1 MRLQIEMSRPG
12 ICFILIAVL
21 ALTAACEK
29 TEFLNPLDPL
39 SSNYNHI
46 PLAKIL
52 TPTSES
58 IFRVG
63 IPIIFIGE
71 GSDFEEGDLDSAA
84 FVWSSDVDGAFG
96 AGEALVISSLSAN
109 THNITLSVTD
119 SRNGTGISSVTIY
132 ITDGNVQPVAEILSP
147 PDNAI
152 FFAGD
157 TLKFIGTASDF
168 EDGVL
173 TGASLIWRSNWDG
186 LLGTGD
192 SLITTALSLNTHII
206 SLIAADT
213 EGYPDTSQITI
224 TVADTNQFPAACIL
238 MPEDGSVFTLGEE
251 VTFSGIATDRE
262 DGDLTGSCL
271 RWYSDVN
278 GFLSTGESFSKSD
291 LSLSQ
296 HTILLVAA
304 DFENNRDTAT
314 VSITIEPP
322 NQAPVAAIIS
332 PHNYDEFDIGEK
344 ITFSGVGIDNEDGE
358 LSGSALVWESDKD
371 GVTGTGQ
378 SFTRNDLSE
387 NVHTISLTVT
397 DSKGASDTAEI
408 LIEVRPDNT
417 PPTASFTIT
426 PDSGTVDTVFTFD
439 ASSSTDNETPI
450 YLRFRWD
457 WENDGVFD
465 TELSTNPIA
474 THQYPDSGLYT
485 IKLFVTDPGGLTD
498 TVSQSLEVLSPDT
511 TDTTFAMVLKNECEL
526 NNEHEEV
533 LYEMTYYENL
543 KEQSYSKNYHYSY
556 LEFALMFF
564 DRKKLYY
571 PLFRSSESTISPID

>member
-1 MRLQIEMSRPG
+1 MKLPIEMIRPG

-21 ALTAACEK
+21 AFTAACEK

-39 SSNYNHI
+39 SPNYNHI
-46 PLAKIL
+46 PLVKIL

-84 FVWSSDVDGAFG
+84 FVWSSDVDGIFG

-109 THNITLSVTD
+109 THNITLTVTD
-119 SRNGTGISSVTIY
+119 SLNGSGISSVIIY
-132 ITDGNVQPVAEILSP
+132 VTEGNVQPVAEILSP

-157 TLKFIGTASDF
+157 TLTFKGTASDF
-168 EDGVL
+168 EDGAL
-173 TGASLIWRSNWDG
+173 TGASLVWRSNWDG

-192 SLITTALSLNTHII
+192 SLITTAISLNTHII
-206 SLIAADT
+206 SLIAIDT

-224 TVADTNQFPAACIL
+224 TVADTNRFPAACIVE
-238 MPEDGSVFTLGEE
+238 PEDGSVFTLGET
-251 VTFSGIATDRE
+251 VAFSGIATDRE
-262 DGDLTGSCL
+262 DGDLTGSSL

-278 GFLSTGESFSKSD
+278 GFLSTGESFTNSD
-291 LSLSQ
+291 LSIAQ

-304 DFENNRDTAT
+304 DFEDNRDTAT

-322 NQAPVAAIIS
+322 NQTPVAAIIS
-332 PHNYDEFDIGEK
+332 PHNYDEFDIGEN
-344 ITFSGVGIDNEDGE
+344 ITFFGMGIDNEDGE
-358 LSGSALVWESDKD
+358 LSGSEFVWESDKD
-371 GVTGTGQ
+371 GIIGTGQ
-378 SFTRNDLSE
+378 TFTRDDLSE
-387 NVHTISLTVT
+387 NVHTISLMVT
-397 DSKGASDTAEI
+397 DSKGASDIAEI

-426 PDSGTVDTVFTFD
+426 PSSGTVDTVFIFD
-439 ASSSTDNETPI
+439 ASGSTDNETPI

-457 WENDGVFD
+457 WENDGIFD

-485 IKLFVTDPGGLTD
+485 IKLFITDPGGLTD
-498 TVSQSLEVLSPDT
+498 TVSQSLEVLLPDT
-511 TDTTFAMVLKNECEL
+511 PDTTFAMVLNNECEQ

-533 LYEMTYYENL
+533 LYEVTYCENL
-543 KEQSYSKNYHYSY
+543 TEQSYSNKNNNASQD
-556 LEFALMFF
+556 FTLMLIN
-564 DRKKLYY
+564 RKKLYY
-571 PLFRSSESTISPID
+571 PLFRISESTIYPID